1 MAYRLDPA
9 QPCKRQDHREA
20 LFAIG
25 EPTYSLF
32 RLSLIYG
39 NYIVDFT
46 SFFLTPRIATPYE
59 LF

>member
-20 LFAIG
+20 LFSIG

-32 RLSLIYG
+32 RLSLIYWTG
-39 NYIVDFT
+39 QKCVV
-46 SFFLTPRIATPYE
+46 SRSLS
-59 LF
+59 L